1 MSAAPAKFTFD
12 LDLGRRQERNS
23 LVTETAMAALLEEA
37 RREGR
42 EAGLAEGERTA
53 VAKAAK
59 AEAAAAE
66 SLAVRVAAMAA
77 SIDDARKQTIAEA
90 VGLSLSIARKLAGG
104 LIAREPTAEIEALVA
119 ECMATLDGVPHL
131 VIRCDPALAEAVRD
145 LATARMTTSGF
156 TGRLVVLGDP
166 DIAVGDARIEWA
178 DGGVVRDIRK
188 LSAEIDARISEYFA
202 ARGIRQDGGQD
213 EETEQ

>member
-23 LVTETAMAALLEEA
+23 LVTETAMASLLEEA

-77 SIDDARKQTIAEA
+77 SMDDAKKQAIAEG
-90 VGLSLSIARKLAGG
+90 VELSLSIARKLAGG
-104 LIAREPTAEIEALVA
+104 LIAREPTVEIEQLVA

-131 VIRCDPALAEAVRD
+131 VIRCEPALADAVRD
-145 LATARMTTSGF
+145 IATSRMTTSGF

-166 DIAVGDARIEWA
+166 DIAIGDARIEWA

-188 LSAEIDARISEYFA
+188 LSTEIDAKIASYFA
-202 ARGIRQDGGQD
+202 ARGIRLN

>member
-23 LVTETAMAALLEEA
+23 LVTETAMAALIEQA

-53 VAKAAK
+53 VARAAS

-66 SLAVRVAAMAA
+66 ALAMRVAAMAA
-77 SIDDARKQTIAEA
+77 GLDDLRKQTIAES
-90 VGLSLSIARKLAGG
+90 VELSLSIARKLAGS
-104 LIAREPTAEIEALVA
+104 LIARQPTVEIEQLVA

-131 VIRCDPALAEAVRD
+131 VIRCEPALADAVRD
-145 LATARMTTSGF
+145 IATSRMTTSGC
-156 TGRLVVLGDP
+156 TGRLIVLGDP
-166 DIAVGDARIEWA
+166 DIAIGDARIEWA

-188 LSAEIDARISEYFA
+188 LSAEIDARIANYFA
-202 ARGIRQDGGQD
+202 ARGIGQHQ
-213 EETEQ
+213 ETEQ

>member
-12 LDLGRRQERNS
+12 LDLGRRQEHNS
-23 LVTETAMAALLEEA
+23 LVTETAMASLLEEA

-53 VAKAAK
+53 VARAAK

-66 SLAVRVAAMAA
+66 ALAVRVAAMAA
-77 SIDDARKQTIAEA
+77 SMDDARKQTIAEG
-90 VGLSLSIARKLAGG
+90 VELSLSIARKLAGG
-104 LIAREPTAEIEALVA
+104 LIAREPTVEIEQLVA

-131 VIRCDPALAEAVRD
+131 VIRCDPALADAVRD
-145 LATARMTTSGF
+145 IATAKMTTSGF

-166 DIAVGDARIEWA
+166 DIAIGDARIEWA

-188 LSAEIDARISEYFA
+188 LSAEIDARIAQYFA
-202 ARGIRQDGGQD
+202 ARGIRLN

>member
-23 LVTETAMAALLEEA
+23 LVTETAMASLLEEA

-66 SLAVRVAAMAA
+66 ALAVRVAAMAA
-77 SIDDARKQTIAEA
+77 SMDDVRKQTIAEG
-90 VGLSLSIARKLAGG
+90 VELSLSIARKLAGG
-104 LIAREPTAEIEALVA
+104 LIAREPTVEIEQLVT

-145 LATARMTTSGF
+145 IATTKMTTSGF

-166 DIAVGDARIEWA
+166 DIAIGDARIEWA

-188 LSAEIDARISEYFA
+188 LSAEIDARIATYFA
-202 ARGIRQDGGQD
+202 ARGIRLN

>member
-23 LVTETAMAALLEEA
+23 LVTETAMAALIEQA

-53 VAKAAK
+53 VARAAS

-66 SLAVRVAAMAA
+66 ALAMRVAAMAA
-77 SIDDARKQTIAEA
+77 SLDDARKQAIAES
-90 VGLSLSIARKLAGG
+90 VELSLSIARKLAGG
-104 LIAREPTAEIEALVA
+104 LIARQPTVEIEQLVA

-131 VIRCDPALAEAVRD
+131 VIRCEPALADAVRD
-145 LATARMTTSGF
+145 IATSKMTTSGF

-166 DIAVGDARIEWA
+166 DIAIGDTRIEWA

-188 LSAEIDARISEYFA
+188 LSAEIDARIANYFA
-202 ARGIRQDGGQD
+202 ARGIGQHQ
-213 EETEQ
+213 ETEQ

>member
-23 LVTETAMAALLEEA
+23 LVTETAMAALIEEA

-53 VAKAAK
+53 VARAAK

-66 SLAVRVAAMAA
+66 ALAVRVAAMAA
-77 SIDDARKQTIAEA
+77 GMDDARKQTMAEA
-90 VGLSLSIARKLAGG
+90 IELSLSIARKLAGG
-104 LIAREPTAEIEALVA
+104 LIARQPTAEIEQLVA

-131 VIRCDPALAEAVRD
+131 VIRCDPALADAVRD
-145 LATARMTTSGF
+145 IATSRMTTSGF

-188 LSAEIDARISEYFA
+188 LSAEIDARIADYFA
-202 ARGIRQDGGQD
+202 ARGIRVN

>member
-23 LVTETAMAALLEEA
+23 LVTETAMAALIEEA

-53 VAKAAK
+53 VARAAK

-66 SLAVRVAAMAA
+66 ALAVRVAAMAA
-77 SIDDARKQTIAEA
+77 GMDDAKKQTIAEA
-90 VGLSLSIARKLAGG
+90 IELSLSIARKLAGG
-104 LIAREPTAEIEALVA
+104 LIARQPTAEIEQLVA

-131 VIRCDPALAEAVRD
+131 VIRCDPALADAVRD
-145 LATARMTTSGF
+145 IATSRMTTSGF

-166 DIAVGDARIEWA
+166 EIAIGDARIEWA

-188 LSAEIDARISEYFA
+188 LSTEIDARIADYFA
-202 ARGIRQDGGQD
+202 ARGIRVN

>member
-23 LVTETAMAALLEEA
+23 LVTETAMASLLEEA

-77 SIDDARKQTIAEA
+77 SMDDAKKQAIAEG
-90 VGLSLSIARKLAGG
+90 VELSLSIARKLAGG
-104 LIAREPTAEIEALVA
+104 LIAREPTVEIEQLVA

-131 VIRCDPALAEAVRD
+131 VIRCEPALADAVRD
-145 LATARMTTSGF
+145 IATSRMTTSGF

-166 DIAVGDARIEWA
+166 DIAIGDARIEWA

-188 LSAEIDARISEYFA
+188 LSAEIDAKIASYFA
-202 ARGIRQDGGQD
+202 ARGIRLN

>member
-23 LVTETAMAALLEEA
+23 LVTETAMATLLEEA

-59 AEAAAAE
+59 AEAAAVE

-77 SIDDARKQTIAEA
+77 SMDDARKQAIAEGVELA
-90 VGLSLSIARKLAGG
+90 LSIARKLAGG
-104 LIAREPTAEIEALVA
+104 LIAREPTVEIEQLVA

-131 VIRCDPALAEAVRD
+131 VIRCDPALADSVRD
-145 LATARMTTSGF
+145 IATSKMTTTGF
-156 TGRLVVLGDP
+156 AGRLVVLGDP
-166 DIAVGDARIEWA
+166 DIAIGDARIEWA

-188 LSAEIDARISEYFA
+188 LSAEIDARIAQYFA
-202 ARGIRQDGGQD
+202 ARGIRLN

>member
-23 LVTETAMAALLEEA
+23 VVTETAMALLLEEA

-42 EAGLAEGERTA
+42 EAGLGEGERTA
-53 VAKAAK
+53 IAKAAK

-66 SLAVRVAAMAA
+66 ALASRVAAMAA
-77 SIDDARKQTIAEA
+77 SIDDSRKQAIADG
-90 VGLSLSIARKLAGG
+90 VQLSLSIARKLAGG
-104 LIAREPTAEIEALVA
+104 LIAREPAAEIEALVT

-131 VIRCDPALAEAVRD
+131 VIRCDPALAESVRD
-145 LATARMTTSGF
+145 IATSKMTTSGF

-166 DIAVGDARIEWA
+166 EIAIGDARIEWA

-188 LSAEIDARISEYFA
+188 LSAEIDARIAEYFA
-202 ARGIRQDGGQD
+202 ARGIRT
-213 EETEQ
+213 EESEQ

>member
-23 LVTETAMAALLEEA
+23 LVTETAMAALIEEA

-53 VAKAAK
+53 VARAAK

-66 SLAVRVAAMAA
+66 ALAVRVAAMAGGM
-77 SIDDARKQTIAEA
+77 DDAKKQTIAEA
-90 VGLSLSIARKLAGG
+90 IELSLSIARKLAGG
-104 LIAREPTAEIEALVA
+104 LIARQPTAEIEQLVA

-131 VIRCDPALAEAVRD
+131 VIRCEPALADAVRD
-145 LATARMTTSGF
+145 IATSRMTTSGF

-166 DIAVGDARIEWA
+166 EIAIGDARIEWA

-188 LSAEIDARISEYFA
+188 LSAEIDARIADYFA
-202 ARGIRQDGGQD
+202 ARGIRVN

>member
-23 LVTETAMAALLEEA
+23 VVTETAMALLLEEA

-53 VAKAAK
+53 IANAAK
-59 AEAAAAE
+59 AETAAAE
-66 SLAVRVAAMAA
+66 ALAARVAAMAA
-77 SIDDARKQTIAEA
+77 SIDNSRKQTIADGVQLA
-90 VGLSLSIARKLAGG
+90 LSIARKLAGG
-104 LIAREPTAEIEALVA
+104 LIAREPAAEIEALVT

-131 VIRCDPALAEAVRD
+131 VIRCDPTLAESVRD
-145 LATARMTTSGF
+145 IATSKMTTSGF

-166 DIAVGDARIEWA
+166 EIAIGDARLEWA
-178 DGGVVRDIRK
+178 DGGVVRDVRK
-188 LSAEIDARISEYFA
+188 LSAEIDARIAEYFA
-202 ARGIRQDGGQD
+202 ARGIRT
-213 EETEQ
+213 EESEQ

>member
-23 LVTETAMAALLEEA
+23 LVTETAMAALIEQA

-53 VAKAAK
+53 VARAAS

-66 SLAVRVAAMAA
+66 ALAMRVAAMAA
-77 SIDDARKQTIAEA
+77 GLDDARKQAIAES
-90 VGLSLSIARKLAGG
+90 VELSLSIARKLAGS
-104 LIAREPTAEIEALVA
+104 LIARQPTVEIEQLVA

-131 VIRCDPALAEAVRD
+131 VIRCEPALADAVRD
-145 LATARMTTSGF
+145 IATSKMTTSGF

-166 DIAVGDARIEWA
+166 DIAIGDARIEWA

-188 LSAEIDARISEYFA
+188 LSAEIDARIANYFA
-202 ARGIRQDGGQD
+202 ARGIGQHQ
-213 EETEQ
+213 ETEQ

>member
-23 LVTETAMAALLEEA
+23 LVTETAMAALLDEA

-66 SLAVRVAAMAA
+66 SLAMRVAAMAA
-77 SIDDARKQTIAEA
+77 SMDDARKETIAEGIELA
-90 VGLSLSIARKLAGG
+90 LSIARKLAGG
-104 LIAREPTAEIEALVA
+104 LIAREPTAEIEQLVA

-131 VIRCDPALAEAVRD
+131 VIRCDPALADAVRD
-145 LATARMTTSGF
+145 IATGKMTTSGF

-166 DIAVGDARIEWA
+166 DIAIGDARIEWA

-188 LSAEIDARISEYFA
+188 LSAEIDARIATYFA
-202 ARGIRQDGGQD
+202 ARGIRLN